1 MPNNY
6 SFDLRIEAFQKA
18 AARAFALSKRDG
30 ETYMKEQVK
39 GVLTNMLFLTP
50 PNKGSRRGV
59 KAKQIGEKAIKRDV
73 RAVFVGNNSG
83 KVEVTS
89 MSQMSAVM
97 KQNKRAGSGI
107 RAKKRAVRVR
117 ASSQLIAGYIK
128 AKQKRVGFLVSAWAT
143 AARQVGGVRV
153 PEWIS
158 RHSAPGK
165 TNIHQVPDGVA
176 ASITNAVDW
185 ADSVYGHRAR
195 INLALQIQTR
205 NMDKRSDYYLKKIA
219 DSFNS

>member
-18 AARAFALSKRDG
+18 AALAFSLSKRDS
-30 ETYMKEQVK
+30 ETYMKEQIK

-50 PNKGSRRGV
+50 PNKGSTRGV

-83 KVEVTS
+83 KVQVTS

-97 KQNKRAGSGI
+97 KQNKRAGGGI
-107 RAKKRAVRVR
+107 RAKKRVIRVR
-117 ASSQLIAGYIK
+117 ASSKLIADYIK
-128 AKQKRVGFLVSAWAT
+128 AKQERVGFLVSAWST
-143 AARQVGGVRV
+143 AARQVGGIRT
-153 PEWIS
+153 PLWIS
-158 RHSAPGK
+158 RHSAPGGTK
-165 TNIHQVPDGVA
+165 LHQVPDGVS
-176 ASITNAVDW
+176 ASITNAVEW

-195 INLALQIQTR
+195 LNLALQIQTR
-205 NMDKRSDYYLKKIA
+205 NMNKKSNHFLEKIA
-219 DSFNS
+219 AKFNS